1 MTARNIDR
9 IIKKVYKSVLD
20 HKLDEDKYCR
30 WRWQNKDGTRNLGSN
45 EYGCADA
52 ANILYTIGRFET
64 DYAKRQAAVKEM
76 QSFQNPETGL
86 FSEPTHHAIH
96 TTAHVTA
103 ALQLFDAK
111 PLYPFYAFEK
121 YKTKEGL
128 YELLESL
135 EWIKSPWN
143 NSHKGAG
150 IYAAFGR
157 SYFRMAELVF

>member
-1 MTARNIDR
+1 MTARNIDGL
-9 IIKKVYKSVLD
+9 IEKVHKSVLD
-20 HKLDEDKYCR
+20 HKLDEGKYCR

-86 FSEPTHHAIH
+86 FSEPTHHTIH

-111 PLYPFYAFEK
+111 PLYPFM
-121 YKTKEGL
+121 
-128 YELLESL
+128 LL
-135 EWIKSPWN
+135 KST
-143 NSHKGAG
+143 
-150 IYAAFGR
+150 R
-157 SYFRMAELVF
+157 QRRVFMSFLKALNG